1 MEMAESFEF
10 PQGPKQIRPQDHQGF
25 LDFYLSRI
33 NEKGGVDVIRKIDR
47 SASVYPVNPPG
58 TDYTKEPV

>member
-1 MEMAESFEF
+1 M
-10 PQGPKQIRPQDHQGF
+10 
-25 LDFYLSRI
+25 SRI